1 MQQGAGIVVPP
12 EALRYRVSATRS
24 AEEFLE
30 RGTVAAETIA
40 HVLDAAGYR
49 LAEFADVFD
58 FGCGCGRVIQLLPRA
73 GNLFGS
79 DIDRDAIAWCRAHL
93 PFATFSVNDPLPPL
107 TYRDGSFD
115 FVYAVSVFSH
125 INEPAQL
132 LWLKE
137 LQRVTRPGA
146 LVLVTVRG
154 DAYLHEMSDD
164 VRSTVERAGFAFAES
179 SFWDGHF
186 PLWYQTTQHTQA
198 YVERTF
204 TRYFTLVDYIPGGL
218 RGGQGRQDIVVLQRP
233 KTLPHAHHDEDALRR
248 RWHEEYTLLLER
260 RCDGLI
266 GDLRTTHGALAEAK
280 EYAQHL
286 EAALALHIAEQRR
299 AALHVAHL
307 EAEIGGRRGVISP
320 DTGPVT

>member
-12 EALRYRVSATRS
+12 EMLRYRVSATRS
-24 AEEFLE
+24 AKEFLE
-30 RGTVAAETIA
+30 RGSVAAETIA
-40 HVLDAAGYR
+40 RVLEAAGYR
-49 LAEFADVFD
+49 LADFADVLD

-73 GNLFGS
+73 GHLFGS
-79 DIDRDAIAWCRAHL
+79 DVDREAVAWCRAHL

-107 TYRDGSFD
+107 AYRDASFD
-115 FVYAVSVFSH
+115 FVYALSVFSH

-137 LQRVTRPGA
+137 LQRVTRPGG

-154 DAYLHEMSDD
+154 DAYVHEMSDE
-164 VRSTVERAGFAFAES
+164 VRITVERAGFAFAES

-198 YVERTF
+198 YVERIF
-204 TRYFTLVDYIPGGL
+204 TRYFTIVDYIPSGM

-233 KTLPHAHHDEDALRR
+233 NTLPDAHHDEDALRT
-248 RWHEEYTLLLER
+248 RWHEEYMLLLER
-260 RCDGLI
+260 RCNGLI
-266 GDLRTTHGALAEAK
+266 GDLQATHRALAEAA
-280 EYAQHL
+280 EYARHL
-286 EAALALHIAEQRR
+286 EAEIALHVVEQQR

-307 EAEIGGRRGVISP
+307 EAEIAGRRGGISP
-320 DTGPVT
+320 DTDPVT